1 MKEILTKE
9 FNVFVGADSLT
20 QLSELLIEK
29 SYAKVFVLVDNNTKK
44 YCLPL
49 LKPFLAQFQLIE
61 IKAGEIHKNIQTA
74 QFIWQQLQDNNADRT
89 SLLINLGGGVICDMG
104 GFAAATFKRG
114 IDFIHVPTSLLG
126 MVDASIGGK
135 LGVDFNG
142 IKNEIGLFKHP
153 HLIVVNEDFLKTL
166 PKEELKSGFAELV
179 KHSLVADKKMWY
191 TLQTIEDITPES
203 IKKYIYQS
211 IKIKVKI
218 VRKDPTEKGIR
229 KALNFGHT
237 IGHAIESASIL
248 KSRKP
253 ILHGHAIAVGMIVE
267 SWLSCQLNLLSTKD
281 FNQIEKFLSLHFNR
295 LVLDFDSKDLIKLMG
310 HDKKNENGK
319 IQFSLIHKIGSPK
332 LKINCEQDLIQQA
345 LTTCL
350 QLK

>member
-1 MKEILTKE
+1 MKEILTKQ

-29 SYAKVFVLVDNNTKK
+29 SYTKVFVLVDNHTKK
-44 YCLPL
+44 HCLPL
-49 LKPFLAQFQLIE
+49 LKPFLAQFYLIE

-114 IDFIHVPTSLLG
+114 IDFIHIPTSLLA

-135 LGVDFNG
+135 LGIDFNG

-153 HLIVVNEDFLKTL
+153 HLIAVDAVFLKTL
-166 PKEELKSGFAELV
+166 PNVELMSGFAELV
-179 KHSLVADKKMWY
+179 KHGLVANKKMWHE
-191 TLQTIEDITPES
+191 LQTLENVTPES
-203 IKKYIYQS
+203 IQKYIYQS

-248 KSRKP
+248 KSNKP
-253 ILHGHAIAVGMIVE
+253 ILHGHAIALGMIVE
-267 SWLSCQLNLLSTKD
+267 SWLSCQLNYLAPKD
-281 FNQIEKFLSLHFNR
+281 CIQIENYIRKHFDIPGF
-295 LVLDFDSKDLIKLMG
+295 DFDINDLIQLMG

-332 LKINCEQDLIQQA
+332 LKINCEQELIQQA
-345 LTTCL
+345 LITCL